1 MNCYFRLSTKEEKN
15 FAVEKY
21 MLRLLPVCII
31 CIILFFLELA
41 VFIVFAGNFN
51 HVQLS
56 FTVAKLTLLIC
67 VFLVGIIQIIF
78 VYSCVGSGDVFT
90 YDMCIIDCVKN
101 NTLLVKPQ
109 DAEMQYSVR
118 VSEEIYKKIHIG
130 DECKCIRVAGQ
141 HFMFYPDNLN

>member
-1 MNCYFRLSTKEEKN
+1 MNCYFRLSAKEEKN

-51 HVQLS
+51 YVQLS

-67 VFLVGIIQIIF
+67 GFLVGIIQI
-78 VYSCVGSGDVFT
+78 
-90 YDMCIIDCVKN
+90 
-101 NTLLVKPQ
+101 
-109 DAEMQYSVR
+109 
-118 VSEEIYKKIHIG
+118 IHIG

-141 HFMFYPDNLN
+141 HFMFYHDNLN

>member
-51 HVQLS
+51 YVQLS
-56 FTVAKLTLLIC
+56 FTVSKLTLLIC
-67 VFLVGIIQIIF
+67 VFLVGIMQIIF

-118 VSEEIYKKIHIG
+118 VSE
-130 DECKCIRVAGQ
+130 
-141 HFMFYPDNLN
+141 

>member
-31 CIILFFLELA
+31 LFFLELA

-51 HVQLS
+51 YVQLS

-67 VFLVGIIQIIF
+67 FSCRYYTDNICIQL
-78 VYSCVGSGDVFT
+78 CG
-90 YDMCIIDCVKN
+90 
-101 NTLLVKPQ
+101 
-109 DAEMQYSVR
+109 
-118 VSEEIYKKIHIG
+118 
-130 DECKCIRVAGQ
+130 
-141 HFMFYPDNLN
+141 